1 MREQGHTRVFEQGV
15 EDILSMYRAE
25 RLPGDRKHVLLACFP
40 KSGSTY
46 LARLIANAGG
56 YSHMHLSD
64 SAKGGEHELSAARL
78 LLHHQADYVTQLHL
92 RCSLG
97 TALLIEKFSLLPV
110 VLYRDIFDTVVS
122 MKDDLK
128 NDTVEYPAFASPF
141 PIAYIPNNVRLLA
154 DDELLSFVIDMLV
167 PWYLGFY
174 GSWYRYPGR
183 KICLS
188 YRELIEETPRV
199 LREISDAFQ
208 LGWSDSAVAKAIGS
222 AENEDTRKNQ
232 AVAGRGRLLGAHQR
246 QRIVQL
252 CRYFDGVDFSP
263 IGASPA

>member
-1 MREQGHTRVFEQGV
+1 MFGQGIH
-15 EDILSMYRAE
+15 DILSMYDMQ

-56 YSHMHLSD
+56 YMHAHLSD
-64 SAKGGEHELSAARL
+64 GEKGGEHEPSAARL
-78 LLHHQADYVTQLHL
+78 LLHHQTDYVTQLHV

-110 VLYRDIFDTVVS
+110 VLYRDIFDTVIS

-128 NDTVEYPAFASPF
+128 NDPVEYPPFASPF
-141 PIAYIPNNVRLLA
+141 PIAYIPNDVRALP
-154 DDELLSFVIDMLV
+154 DDKLLSFVIDMLV

-183 KICLS
+183 KISLG
-188 YRELIEETPRV
+188 YREVTGETPRV
-199 LREISDAFQ
+199 LRAISDCFGFRWPDAAIAAAIE
-208 LGWSDSAVAKAIGS
+208 SAGK
-222 AENEDTRKNQ
+222 EDTRRNQ
-232 AVAGRGRLLGAHQR
+232 ALAGRGGALSASQR
-246 QRIVQL
+246 NRIIEL
-252 CRYFDGVDFSP
+252 SRYFAGIDFSP
-263 IGASPA
+263 IGLSPA